1 MALHYLTAASLCFIQ
16 DEGGRTSTREGPPA
30 RSCCNTWFQ
39 LQSTGGFLPCRSA
52 ASPGA
57 ELTGGSCEATAACQP
72 LHHTLWITSVSLS
85 HQTPQPP
92 QSSSQPAW
100 STSIK
105 PNTTQSQELRQGDS
119 GAANTQRQVG
129 ARPAR
134 SQTGWHLL

>member
-16 DEGGRTSTREGPPA
+16 DEGGRTSTTEGPPA

-39 LQSTGGFLPCRSA
+39 VQSTGGFLPCRSA
-52 ASPGA
+52 ASPGLSLQEGA
-57 ELTGGSCEATAACQP
+57 VKLQQPASPCITHSGSP
-72 LHHTLWITSVSLS
+72 VSLS